1 MFLYGQATAG
11 GAAPQ
16 QPSMISALIPF
27 VIIFV
32 IFYFLIIM
40 PSRKKQKQHQE
51 LIGSLKGGERIVTA
65 GGIFGTVTRVMDDR
79 IEVEIDKNTKIQ
91 ITKTSISTVVQPG
104 GSVPKS

>member
-1 MFLYGQATAG
+1 MFLYGQAAAD
-11 GAAPQ
+11 GAAQQ

-51 LIGSLKGGERIVTA
+51 LIGSLKGGERVVTA
-65 GGIFGTVTRVMDDR
+65 GGIFGTVTRVLEDR

-91 ITKTSISTVVQPG
+91 ITKTSISAVIPKG
-104 GSVPKS
+104 GEAPKS

>member
-1 MFLYGQATAG
+1 MFLYGQAAGG
-11 GAAPQ
+11 GAAQ

-51 LIGSLKGGERIVTA
+51 LIDSLKGGERVVTA
-65 GGIFGTVTRVMDDR
+65 GGIFGTVTRVMEDR
-79 IEVEIDKNTKIQ
+79 IEISIDKNTKIQ
-91 ITKTSISTVVQPG
+91 VTKTSVSTVIQS
-104 GSVPKS
+104 GSDNSKS